1 MPKTKELHQS
11 LAQVEHF
18 YLFCYMKKEFTTE
31 DLAYIAFIA
40 RERLYYHYCN
50 SWYQDHYVNKAMDLF
65 RKRVNKIEYASNYEL
80 FMSTESLQKKI
91 KDKKLDSDK
100 FWLLLLFLY
109 DYTESCFGEYPVF
122 DSYSVADRLG
132 TMISILN
139 SGQKCKLTLS
149 NQERSIDIDARYMN
163 KELKTLLL
171 NLLHKRNF
179 HYFQFIKKEKNNV
192 LWHKIKFFMDLLEH
206 FLANNQSTSVKKKYA
221 RKDWLLIS
229 QSLYL
234 VGYLEDEKYLNG
246 YTIERQQILGIDKPD
261 LINEQKIPVPNLGK
275 YFIDNT
281 KHIKDTAIRAKSR
294 YHNYR

>member
-1 MPKTKELHQS
+1 MEKIYTS
-11 LAQVEHF
+11 
-18 YLFCYMKKEFTTE
+18 E
-31 DLAYIAFIA
+31 DLSYITFVA
-40 RERLYYHYCN
+40 RGCLYNHFKPWYQEQAITFALDLFKKRVSRIDCN
-50 SWYQDHYVNKAMDLF
+50 SNYVLFKA
-65 RKRVNKIEYASNYEL
+65 
-80 FMSTESLQKKI
+80 TESLQLKLSTRNFDA
-91 KDKKLDSDK
+91 DKY
-100 FWLLLLFLY
+100 WLLLLFLY
-109 DYTESCFGEYPVF
+109 DYTESCFGEYPVY
-122 DSYSVADRLG
+122 DKYSVADRLG
-132 TMISILN
+132 TMIALLD

-179 HYFQFIKKEKNNV
+179 HYFPFIKMDKNDV
-192 LWHKIKFFMDLLEH
+192 LWHKIKFFMDLLQH

-234 VGYLEDEKYLNG
+234 VGYLKDEKYLNG

-261 LINEQKIPVPNLGK
+261 LINEQKIPLPNLGK

-294 YHNYR
+294 YHNYRYF